1 LARYNDSKC
10 RICRREGTKL
20 FLKGDRCFTDKC
32 AYDRRPYAPGQHGRL
47 RRKMSDY
54 AVQLREKQKVRRM
67 YGILEKQFRSY
78 FHKADQMR
86 GVTGTNLLVLLER
99 RLDTVAYRAGFATSR
114 IQARQ
119 LVTHGHFTV
128 NGRRVNI
135 PSYLV
140 RVNDVVQLR
149 EKSRSIK
156 SIANALDGNRH
167 FMLPRWLDLDKNQFK
182 VVFIEY
188 PAREDIPV
196 QANEQL
202 IVELYSK

>member
-1 LARYNDSKC
+1 VARYHDAVC
-10 RICRREGTKL
+10 RLCRREGQKL
-20 FLKGDRCFTDKC
+20 FLKGERCLSKKC
-32 AYDRRPYAPGQHGRL
+32 ALERRAFPPGDHGLRRPKQT
-47 RRKMSDY
+47 DY
-54 AVQLREKQKVRRM
+54 GIQLREKQKVKRM
-67 YGILEKQFRSY
+67 YGLLEKQFHRY
-78 FHKADQMR
+78 YEKANRMP

-182 VVFIEY
+182 VVFLEY